1 VPVRERCVLREMT
14 EADLPLVLSWR
25 NADHVR
31 SFMFTD
37 RIITEAEHRAWWER
51 TSADTAT
58 RHYIF
63 ELDHVPAGV
72 VNVTDIDP
80 VDGTAS
86 WGLYLAEKDSERGTG
101 SAMAWL
107 ALSEVF
113 GPLGVRELRC
123 EAFAFNE
130 AALGLYDKLGF
141 RRESVPA
148 AARLHGGR
156 LEDVVELVLFADDWE
171 RLAESLVPA
180 VFRG

>member
-1 VPVRERCVLREMT
+1 MPARERCSLREMT
-14 EADLPLVLSWR
+14 EADLQLVLSWR

-31 SFMFTD
+31 RFMFTD
-37 RIITEAEHRAWWER
+37 RIITGAEHRSWWER
-51 TSADTAT
+51 TSTDAST

-63 ELDHVPAGV
+63 ELDGIPCGV
-72 VNVTDIDP
+72 VNVTGIDP

-86 WGLYLAEKDSERGTG
+86 WGLYLAEKDAEPGTG

-113 GPLGVRELRC
+113 GPLGVRTLLC

-130 AALGLYDKLGF
+130 TALALYDKLGF
-141 RRESVPA
+141 RRESGGVA
-148 AARLHGGR
+148 HRLHGGK
-156 LEDVVELVLFADDWE
+156 LEDVVELALFADEWE
-171 RLAESLVPA
+171 RLAVSLVPT